1 MPNLDLKGY
10 SRSVPSNIATKL
22 LPFALYSILI
32 TLAVA
37 MRLIF
42 FLLSVQVD
50 FAFLLRGAFKSQ
62 PQGSWPVE
70 EKEQQDED
78 GLNASEVCPS

>member
-42 FLLSVQVD
+42 LLAVQVD

-62 PQGSWPVE
+62 PQGSWLVE

-78 GLNASEVCPS
+78 GLNASEVCSS